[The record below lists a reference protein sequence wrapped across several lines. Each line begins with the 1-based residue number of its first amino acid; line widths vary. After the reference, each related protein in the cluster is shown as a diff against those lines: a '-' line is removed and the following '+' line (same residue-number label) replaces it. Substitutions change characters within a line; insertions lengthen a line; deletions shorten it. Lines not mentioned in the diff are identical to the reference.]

1 MEEMIKET
9 ASGQP
14 APEEQAFSQEEAAT
28 TPPTSADS
36 AFLEVKF
43 NKEIKKLSLEEA
55 TTLAQKGMKLDK
67 ISAELDALQAMAK
80 EQGVGLSEFVSRLKS
95 KRSNEKISALREKYS
110 DDSELCE
117 LLCTLDKNK
126 ETKEMDE
133 LKALIPDVG
142 EIPQEV
148 KTAAKTSGK
157 GLLVEYLLYEH
168 RLAAAAKSEQ
178 TRQEAAQSQSLGPL
192 SAGAG
197 NTTDAEFIK
206 GIWGN

>member
-9 ASGQP
+9 ALGQP

-28 TPPTSADS
+28 TPPESDN

-43 NKEIKKLSLEEA
+43 NKETKKLSLSEA
-55 TTLAQKGMKLDK
+55 ATLAQKGMKLDK
-67 ISAELDALQAMAK
+67 ISAELDTLQAMAR
-80 EQGVGLSEFVSRLKS
+80 EQGIGFSEFVSRLKS
-95 KRSNEKISALREKYS
+95 NHSNEKISALREKYS
-110 DDSELCE
+110 EDSELCE
-117 LLCTLDKNK
+117 LLSTLDKNK
-126 ETKEMDE
+126 ETAEIDE
-133 LKALIPDVG
+133 IKAIIPDIG

-148 KTAAKTSGK
+148 KTAAKTNGR

-178 TRQEAAQSQSLGPL
+178 ARQEAAQSQSLGPL
-192 SAGAG
+192 SCGA
-197 NTTDAEFIK
+197 NNITDAEFIK